1 MNNLNG
7 SEKQIAWA
15 TDIRKEFIE
24 KTKADMKSADKNDV
38 LDMKAMLKVA
48 DNITEAAD
56 WINARRNPKIMFFD
70 RADFWEARREIKAA
84 EKPAKKEDSGRKPS
98 IREMLKAKIAEK
110 NGDGASAPTDE
121 EPRIVYDLSDWDFL
135 SKPAEDRP
143 CYLRFTADDK
153 DSGSHAEIITNR
165 HGEGRW
171 LRDSTT
177 GDYIQI
183 SGTSQYRLPR
193 TKNALKCQLAFRLR
207 R

>member
-15 TDIRKEFIE
+15 TDIRKEFLE
-24 KTKADMKSADKNDV
+24 KTKADMKS
-38 LDMKAMLKVA
+38 
-48 DNITEAAD
+48 AD
-56 WINARRNPKIMFFD
+56 WINARRNPKIMFFN
-70 RADFWEARREIKAA
+70 RADFREARREIKAA
-84 EKPAKKEDSGRKPS
+84 ERPAKKEDSGRKPS
-98 IREMLKAKIAEK
+98 IRDILKAKIAEK

-121 EPRIVYDLSDWDFL
+121 EPRIVYDLSAWDFL

-183 SGTSQYRLPR
+183 SGTSQYHLPR
-193 TKNALKCQLAFRLR
+193 TENALKCQLAFRLR
-207 R
+207 G